1 MASYV
6 ILSEKQWN
14 ADLAVNLEGKL
25 GGNWHHLTE
34 LSPHALEAIEPALV
48 FVPHWSHII
57 PPEIFERWPCVVFHM
72 TDLPY
77 GRGGTPLQ
85 NLIVRGH
92 RSTMMS
98 AIDVVEEVDAGPIY
112 LKKPLSLEGS
122 AQEIYLRASGV
133 IESMIE
139 EIVRKRPEPQPQ
151 VGEVVHFDRRR
162 PAQSDLSGLADPD
175 TVFDHIR
182 MLDADGYPHA
192 FIEGE
197 GVRIELTGASRA
209 EDGSIRAHARIVAK

>member
-6 ILSEKQWN
+6 ILSEKPWN
-14 ADLAVNLEGKL
+14 ADLAGNLSRRL
-25 GGNWHHLTE
+25 GGDWHPLRE
-34 LSPHALEAIEPALV
+34 LSAHALEAIGPEFV
-48 FVPHWSHII
+48 FVPHWSRII
-57 PPEIFERWPCVVFHM
+57 PPEIFESWPCVVFHM
-72 TDLPY
+72 TELPY

-98 AIDVVEEVDAGPIY
+98 AIAVVEEVDAGPVY

-139 EIVRKRPEPQPQ
+139 EIVRKRPEAQPQ
-151 VGEVVHFDRRR
+151 VGEVLHFVRRR
-162 PAQSDLSGLADPD
+162 PEQSDLSGLADLD
-175 TVFDHIR
+175 SVFDHIR

-192 FIEGE
+192 FLEGE
-197 GVRIELTGASRA
+197 GFRIELTGASRA
-209 EDGSIRAHARIVAK
+209 EDGSIRAHARIVSK

>member
-1 MASYV
+1 MPSYV
-6 ILSEKQWN
+6 ILSEKPWN
-14 ADLAVNLEGKL
+14 ADLADNLSQRL
-25 GGNWHHLTE
+25 GGDWHHLSE
-34 LSPHALEAIEPALV
+34 LSTHALEAIGPEFV
-48 FVPHWSHII
+48 FVPHWSRII
-57 PPEIFERWPCVVFHM
+57 ASEIYESWPCVVFHM

-98 AIDVVEEVDAGPIY
+98 AIAVVEEVDAGPVY

-151 VGEVVHFDRRR
+151 SGAVVTFARRR
-162 PAQSDLSGLADPD
+162 PAESDLAGLADLD
-175 TVFDHIR
+175 SVFDHIR

-192 FIEGE
+192 FLEGE
-197 GVRIELTGASRA
+197 GLRVEFSGASRA
-209 EDGSIRAHARIVAK
+209 EDGSIRAHARIVSK

>member
-6 ILSEKQWN
+6 ILSEKPWN
-14 ADLAVNLEGKL
+14 ADLATRLAQRL
-25 GGNWHHLTE
+25 GGDWHHLRE
-34 LSPHALEAIEPALV
+34 LSSHALEAIRPEFV
-48 FVPHWSHII
+48 FVPHWSRII
-57 PPEIFERWPCVVFHM
+57 PPEIFEAWPCVVFHM

-98 AIDVVEEVDAGPIY
+98 AIAVVEEVDAGPVY
-112 LKKPLSLEGS
+112 LKKPLSLDGS
-122 AQEIYLRASGV
+122 AEEIYRRASGV

-151 VGEVVHFDRRR
+151 VGEVVTFARRR
-162 PAQSDLSGLADPD
+162 PADSDLSGLADLD
-175 TVFDHIR
+175 SVYDHIR

-192 FIEGE
+192 FLECEGFR
-197 GVRIELTGASRA
+197 VELSGASRA
-209 EDGSIRAHARIVAK
+209 EDGSIRAHARIVSK